1 MPVRYITAATA
12 AALDARLF
20 SLYPLPQLMELA
32 GAAVAFAAAKTFPLP
47 AHRTVVVVCGP
58 GNNGGDGLVAARHL
72 HAFGYAPTV
81 VVPRVGEGHCAAL
94 LSQLRALNVPCV
106 PSLGAADF
114 SCFSFV
120 VDAVFGFSFCGPQLK
135 EPHASLFAAMA
146 APGAPPVFSVD
157 VPSG

>member
-1 MPVRYITAATA
+1 MT
-12 AALDARLF
+12 
-20 SLYPLPQLMELA
+20 
-32 GAAVAFAAAKTFPLP
+32 
-47 AHRTVVVVCGP
+47 
-58 GNNGGDGLVAARHL
+58 LVAACHL

-94 LSQLRALNVPCV
+94 LSQLRALDVPCV

-135 EPHASLFAAMA
+135 EPYASLFAAMA